1 MGKRFM
7 LVTEEGNYLF
17 VHKVEP
23 ENTQKKKSHTA
34 NSKLF
39 VKTFCTF
46 VAKYLKENKDDSLSC
61 AKICSYIFPL
71 MMFVP

>member
-39 VKTFCTF
+39 VKTFLHVRC
-46 VAKYLKENKDDSLSC
+46 
-61 AKICSYIFPL
+61 KIFEGK
-71 MMFVP
+71 

>member
-46 VAKYLKENKDDSLSC
+46 VAKYLKENKDDSLC
-61 AKICSYIFPL
+61 LALKYAHIFFL
-71 MMFVP
+71 

>member
-34 NSKLF
+34 NSTVRKNFLH
-39 VKTFCTF
+39 VRC
-46 VAKYLKENKDDSLSC
+46 
-61 AKICSYIFPL
+61 KIFEGK
-71 MMFVP
+71 